1 MSTSE
6 STELTD
12 VMDRVKTWPVETRI
26 ALVKQVLETLTPVI
40 SGPIPVRRGRS
51 AADIIETFKSDRPP
65 PDDATIR
72 QWIDEHRME
81 KYG

>member
-1 MSTSE
+1 MSTAE

-12 VMDRVKTWPVETRI
+12 VLNRVKTWPVASRI
-26 ALVKQVLETLTPVI
+26 ALVKEVLETLTPATSESPSVPR
-40 SGPIPVRRGRS
+40 GPS
-51 AADIIETFKSDRPP
+51 AAEIIETFKTDRPA